1 MSERLT
7 VLLLGSGGR
16 EHALAWKMA
25 QSPLV
30 EKIHVLPGNPG
41 MATQDGRIV
50 CVSGNIDRIAQE
62 LEPDLVVIG
71 PEKPMAEGVVD
82 RLEASGFTVLGASQ
96 AAAQLESS
104 KIFSKEFMQ
113 AEGIP
118 TAHAVICNS
127 YDAAV
132 AALKTWDVEDKGV
145 VIKADGLAA
154 GKGVV
159 VTKDR
164 AEAGQTL
171 HAFMVDAGHP
181 VKAERVL
188 LEETLHG
195 REVSAFALCD
205 GERHLPFGYICD
217 HKRVFDGNK
226 GPNTGGM
233 GAFSSK
239 DWPSPA
245 ARAFIDEKIFAATL
259 RGMQKRGAPFK
270 GILFAGLM
278 VDGDDVNVIE
288 FNVRLGDPETQAL
301 LPLIESD
308 IVPLFLAAAKGDLS
322 NCAAPK
328 IADETSVHIVMTSAG
343 YPAKDMKLGETITI
357 SPVTNDNTQVFFA
370 GVAARDGAF
379 VNSGGRVLGVTA
391 KGKTLEAARRQA
403 YARIKNISFNG
414 AHWRRDI
421 GGR

>member
-1 MSERLT
+1 MSKRLT

-30 EKIHVLPGNPG
+30 EKVHVLPGNPG

-50 CVSGNIDRIAQE
+50 CVSGDIGKIAQE
-62 LEPDLVVIG
+62 LKPDLIVIG
-71 PEKPMAEGVVD
+71 PEKPMADGVVD
-82 RLEASGFTVLGASQ
+82 RLEAARFTVLGASR

-113 AEGIP
+113 AEDIP
-118 TAHAVICNS
+118 TARAVTCNG
-127 YDAAV
+127 YAAAR
-132 AALKTWDVEDKGV
+132 AALKTWDVENKGV

-164 AEAGQTL
+164 AEAEQTL
-171 HAFMVDAGHP
+171 HDFMVDAGHP

-205 GERHLPFGYICD
+205 GMRFLPFGYICD
-217 HKRVFDGNK
+217 HKRVFDGNR

-233 GAFSSK
+233 GAFSSQ

-245 ARAFIDEKIFAATL
+245 ARAFISENIFAATL
-259 RGMQKRGAPFK
+259 RGMNKRGTPFK
-270 GILFAGLM
+270 GVLFAGLM

-288 FNVRLGDPETQAL
+288 VNVRLGDPETQAL

-308 IVPLFLAAAKGDLS
+308 LVPLFLAAAKGDLS
-322 NCAAPK
+322 NCSAPH
-328 IADETSVHIVMTSAG
+328 IADETTVHVVMTSAG
-343 YPAKDMKLGETITI
+343 YPSQNMKLGETII
-357 SPVTNDNTQVFFA
+357 LNPITNDNTQVFFA
-370 GVAARDGAF
+370 GIAAKDGSF

-391 KGKTLEAARRQA
+391 RGATLETARKQA
-403 YARIKNISFNG
+403 YARIDNISFKG

-421 GGR
+421 GGQ